1 MKESASDSKVVVS
14 ARRITK
20 IYHFGKTQVV
30 ALKEVDLDLF
40 EGEFTALVGPSGAG
54 KSTLT
59 NIIGCIEVQ
68 SAGTLE
74 LRGTNVQAMSERDR
88 ADLRNRHIGIVF
100 QAFNLIPVLSVEE
113 NVELPMLLRTEM
125 SPLQR
130 KQRVEELLYEVG
142 LEAYPKFRPDKLSGG
157 QRQRVAIAR
166 ALANAPSLVIADE
179 PTANLDSE
187 TAHQIVD
194 LMVDLNQQKKVTFL
208 FSTHDEKLI
217 SRVRRTITIRD
228 GRLLT

>member
-1 MKESASDSKVVVS
+1 MKEPASESKVVVS

-59 NIIGCIEVQ
+59 NIIGCIEVP

-74 LRGTNVQAMSERDR
+74 LRGANVQALSEKER
-88 ADLRNRHIGIVF
+88 AVLRNRYIGIVF
-100 QAFNLIPVLSVEE
+100 QSFNLIPVLSVEE
-113 NVELPMLLRTEM
+113 NVELPMLLRTE
-125 SPLQR
+125 LTAQQR
-130 KQRVEELLYEVG
+130 KQNVEQLLRDVG
-142 LEAYPKFRPDKLSGG
+142 LDAYPKFRPDKLSGG

-166 ALANAPSLVIADE
+166 ALANSPSLVIADE

-194 LMVDLNQQKKVTFL
+194 LMVDLNRQKNVTFL

-217 SRVRRTITIRD
+217 RRVRRTITIRD
-228 GRLLT
+228 GRLFS